1 MNCQVVKRLVED
13 ALDKRLSG
21 AVKRQLDHHLAQCRD
36 CRSFYEAEQA
46 EHARWLSAMNDT
58 VAEPPHPLPPDFAD
72 RLVAAVA
79 ANEAKVKASFFRRLR
94 LPKWLKRVACLAVL
108 LCGVAFATT
117 VVMNAMTAKE
127 SAREETEAT
136 EALEEILPGTEAAAD
151 AAEASS
157 VASNETNN
165 QQLTTNDLTKGES
178 EMKKGKAAA
187 AALALVALGAV
198 SEVQSTTPLRAASSL
213 YKSGCEP
220 TEPAPASSVTSA
232 SGASA
237 PLDSRAAQSA
247 TSDAVAFNSDGVSGM
262 MMIFR

>member
-1 MNCQVVKRLVED
+1 MNCQETRKLFED
-13 ALDKRLSG
+13 ALDRRLSG
-21 AVKRQLDHHLAQCRD
+21 GVKRRLDLHLARCRD
-36 CRSFYEAEQA
+36 CRKFYEAEQA
-46 EHARWLSAMNDT
+46 EHARWFRAMNDAE
-58 VAEPPHPLPPDFAD
+58 AEPPHSLPPDFAD

-127 SAREETEAT
+127 SAREE
-136 EALEEILPGTEAAAD
+136 
-151 AAEASS
+151 S

-178 EMKKGKAAA
+178 EMKKGKATA

-198 SEVQSTTPLRAASSL
+198 SEVQATTTPRATLSL

-220 TEPAPASSVTSA
+220 TEPAPASSVSSA

-247 TSDAVAFNSDGVSGM
+247 TSDAVAFNSDGVPGL
-262 MMIFR
+262 MMIVR

>member
-1 MNCQVVKRLVED
+1 MNCQETRKLFED
-13 ALDKRLSG
+13 ALDRRLSG
-21 AVKRQLDHHLAQCRD
+21 GVKRRLDLHLARCRD
-36 CRSFYEAEQA
+36 CRKFYEAEQA
-46 EHARWLSAMNDT
+46 EHARWFRAMNDAE
-58 VAEPPHPLPPDFAD
+58 AEPPHSLPPDFAD

-127 SAREETEAT
+127 SEREAT
-136 EALEEILPGTEAAAD
+136 EALEENLPGAEAAAY
-151 AAEASS
+151 ASEVPS
-157 VASNETNN
+157 AVSDETSNQLPTTTYQTN
-165 QQLTTNDLTKGES
+165 GES
-178 EMKKGKAAA
+178 EMKKGKATA

-198 SEVQSTTPLRAASSL
+198 SEGQSTTPLRAASSL

-247 TSDAVAFNSDGVSGM
+247 TSDAVAFNSDGVPGM

>member
-1 MNCQVVKRLVED
+1 MNCQETRKLFED
-13 ALDKRLSG
+13 ALDRRLSG
-21 AVKRQLDHHLAQCRD
+21 GVKRRLDLHLARCRD
-36 CRSFYEAEQA
+36 CRKFYEAEQA
-46 EHARWLSAMNDT
+46 EHARWFRAVNDAE
-58 VAEPPHPLPPDFAD
+58 AEPPHSLPPDFAD

-108 LCGVAFATT
+108 LFGVAFAAT
-117 VVMNAMTAKE
+117 VVMDAISAKE
-127 SAREETEAT
+127 SEREETK
-136 EALEEILPGTEAAAD
+136 ALEESLPGAEAAAD

-178 EMKKGKAAA
+178 EMKKGKATA

-198 SEVQSTTPLRAASSL
+198 SEVQATTTPRATSSL

-247 TSDAVAFNSDGVSGM
+247 TSDAVAFNSDGVPGM